1 MGINNKFGWILL
13 IAGIAVVGFLM
24 RPFMTAIAFGAVV
37 AFLWHPAHL
46 RLKKIISENW
56 SATIFTV
63 ITALIAVF
71 FMLIGAKLVL
81 SEFGNI
87 YLYFSKLDIPSMLSA
102 SPEIGTAI
110 NDITRFFLSKIIV
123 GLSDFASQLPHI
135 LLSMLIFF
143 ITLFFFL
150 KDGERLVKWAK
161 KNIPLNAQ
169 KKEQIYKDLNN
180 YAHAFINV
188 WLLIGILQA
197 VVAILGFYIFK
208 LPFGLVAGLVAA
220 VVSIMPV
227 VGPSALYVPV
237 GVVLIFR
244 GDVTAGIG
252 LMIYGLVLGGILD
265 YILRPYLASKWA
277 RVHPMIILLGIFCGI
292 AALGPAGFIIG
303 PMLLMIVVTLFKDF
317 SLMKELK

>member
-1 MGINNKFGWILL
+1 MGINTKFGWLFL
-13 IAGIAVVGFLM
+13 IAGIVVVGFLL

-56 SATIFTV
+56 SATVFTV

-71 FMLIGAKLVL
+71 LMLIGAKLIL
-81 SEFGNI
+81 SEFGNV
-87 YLYFSKLDIPSMLSA
+87 YLYFSKLDIQSMLSA

-110 NDITRFFLSKIIV
+110 NDVTRFFLSKIIV

-161 KNIPLNAQ
+161 KNVPLNAQ
-169 KKEQIYKDLNN
+169 KKEQIYRDLNN

-188 WLLIGILQA
+188 WLLIGILQF
-197 VVAILGFYIFK
+197 VVAFAGFYIFN
-208 LPFGLVAGLVAA
+208 LPYALIAGILAA
-220 VVSIMPV
+220 VLSIIPII
-227 VGPSALYVPV
+227 GPYVLYIPI
-237 GVVLIFR
+237 GVFLILK
-244 GDVTAGIG
+244 GNITGGIG
-252 LMIYGLVLGGILD
+252 ILAYGVALGSILD
-265 YILRPYLASKWA
+265 YGLRPYLASRWA

-292 AALGPAGFIIG
+292 AALGPAGFIMG